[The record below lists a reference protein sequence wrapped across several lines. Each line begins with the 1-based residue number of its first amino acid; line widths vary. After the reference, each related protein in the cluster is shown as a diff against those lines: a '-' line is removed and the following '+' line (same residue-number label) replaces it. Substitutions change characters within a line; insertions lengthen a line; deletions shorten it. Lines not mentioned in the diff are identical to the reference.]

1 MSTGLNNAINLHMAG
16 IRDGNA
22 REAVTKYAGARY
34 RQHSN
39 GFSDG
44 IEKFV
49 ELFEPFLAGNPIRDI
64 QVILEGVPA
73 PL

>member
-22 REAVTKYAGARY
+22 REAVTKYTGARY

-44 IEKFV
+44 IE
-49 ELFEPFLAGNPIRDI
+49 ETGGAINGADCTID
-64 QVILEGVPA
+64 
-73 PL
+73 